1 MNKVFTNKSIL
12 QKMTIILISLLL
24 FNFAIPQSSQASS
37 FGGKLFKPLIHLVGG
52 IGDIAMGG
60 LQKFML
66 GTSKF
71 QSFILEADDKNIKTN
86 MKTDVYY
93 KYNNEE
99 KKWEEISE
107 GDDYAKNDIV
117 IDGKTLEQGWFE
129 FDSYYEKD
137 KVKVPNALYT
147 PEAIFANKIAALD
160 VNFIKPNKYSPVEG
174 STTANKSA
182 LSSAEQ
188 LQGVISKWY
197 YAFRNIALVGLL
209 SVLVYIGIR
218 IMLSSTSSEKAK
230 YKERIMDW
238 IVAICL
244 LFFLHYIMSFTLVI
258 TEEVT
263 NMISQSVDRGI
274 DVKVTNSTFK
284 TEDESGN
291 SISLL
296 GFKTNM
302 MGYCRFMTQ
311 SDDIFDVAVYTI
323 LYLVLVIYTL
333 MFTFTYFKR
342 LLYMAFLTMIAPLV
356 ALTYPLDKISDGKAQ
371 AFNMWLREYMFN
383 AIIQPVHLL
392 LYITLIGTSMDLAV
406 NNPIYA
412 IVAMGFLLPA
422 EKFIKSMFGFD
433 KAKTPG
439 GLGMIAGGALTMNAI
454 KQISSIG
461 KSVKGGSSNNKIDSN
476 DNDKVSNPGIR
487 KRNETID
494 DIVSNNSN
502 QGGLLAKGGGTP
514 QKGGGTPPKGGG
526 TPPIGGG
533 IPPIGGGIPPKGGG
547 IPPIRGGTPPSKMRR
562 IGRGIYNGAVAV
574 AGKNKRALQRR
585 FTGKNIRNFAGR
597 NIRKAAFG
605 ALGATTLGTLGL
617 AAGIATGNLGNAAQ
631 NTLVAAT
638 IGGSLANNLG
648 DGLADKFTM
657 DQRTFKD
664 AYEQEAYTEAERN
677 ERAQKEFNKQFK
689 LDENNVRVLE
699 SKFGAIEANKIMNGT
714 SDTHMKLDDFLEAGI
729 DDAKLI
735 AKTMDMQRKEGI
747 SEQRA
752 LQEAAIANELDKD
765 TFTNVTKA
773 RSFREELR
781 EKGIS
786 DADRADLERRLKK
799 MLK

>member
-1 MNKVFTNKSIL
+1 MNKVFTNKNIL

-24 FNFAIPQSSQASS
+24 FNFVIPQSSQASS
-37 FGGKLFKPLIHLVGG
+37 FGGKLFKPFINLVGG

-160 VNFIKPNKYSPVEG
+160 VNFIKPNEYSPVEA

-182 LSSAEQ
+182 QSSALQ

-284 TEDESGN
+284 TEDDSGN

-323 LYLVLVIYTL
+323 LYLVLVIYTW
-333 MFTFTYFKR
+333 MFTITYFKR

-439 GLGMIAGGALTMNAI
+439 GLGMVAGGALAMNAI

-461 KSVKGGSSNNKIDSN
+461 KSGKGGSSNNKIDSN

-494 DIVSNNSN
+494 DLVSNNSN
-502 QGGLLAKGGGTP
+502 QGGLLPNGGGKP
-514 QKGGGTPPKGGG
+514 PVGGGK
-526 TPPIGGG
+526 PPIGGG
-533 IPPIGGGIPPKGGG
+533 KPPIGGGKPPIGGG
-547 IPPIRGGTPPSKMRR
+547 KPPSKMRR

-585 FTGKNIRNFAGR
+585 FTGKNIKNFAGR
-597 NIRKAAFG
+597 NMRKAAFG
-605 ALGATTLGTLGL
+605 ALGATTLGMLGL
-617 AAGIATGNLGNAAQ
+617 AAGIASGDLGNAAK
-631 NTLVAAT
+631 NTVGAAT
-638 IGGSLANNLG
+638 IGGNLANNLG
-648 DGLADKFTM
+648 DRLADKFTM

-714 SDTHMKLDDFLEAGI
+714 SNTHMKLDDFLEAGI

-735 AKTMDMQRKEGI
+735 AKTIDMQRKEGI

-765 TFTNVTKA
+765 TFTNATKA